1 MGLLI
6 NQADLSAERS
16 ASPMRPRTDLFDLP
30 PTAQLLTSGGD
41 TRIVRNP
48 VTGLNQYGR
57 PSTPEPAVL
66 AFGSST
72 ASTISSEGFAA
83 AERLR
88 RKLLRAARSENP
100 SVTYAR
106 ELARI
111 RGELL
116 SLCDLAKVSGI
127 DVIFAASGTDIHL
140 IAAQL
145 VGDINGPAPLAVM
158 IEGTE
163 TGSGVPTALAGRHF
177 SACTALGNEVAAG
190 TRITGAGAA
199 ETVEIAARAA
209 NGLPQPAAM
218 IDAEVQALVASVAT
232 TGRRV
237 LLNLIDVSKTGMIVP
252 SLSCALELRRRF
264 PAAVE
269 VLVDACQFRLAPST
283 LRAYLQEN
291 FWIALT
297 GSKFIGG
304 PAFSGALL
312 IPDAAARRLRSRRL
326 PQGLGAYSA
335 RADWPPNW
343 SARSA
348 LADENNYGLL
358 LRWEAALT
366 ELQTFQALPEAAI
379 ASFLHEFAEAVRQ
392 RLARDPTFQ
401 PLPVPAPDR
410 RPLVNVQ
417 SWDQTPT
424 IFPFILR
431 HPFGSERRGGALSRK
446 ETARVYEQLG
456 KGDIEIPKTLSSA
469 RTRVVAAQ
477 SCHLGQP
484 VLCGQSDGVPV
495 SALRLCASM
504 RLAVDAISPG
514 GRGSEAVIAEA
525 LTALD
530 KTALLTKT
538 VGQCAAPQAAAT
550 A

>member
-6 NQADLSAERS
+6 NQASLAAGPP
-16 ASPMRPRTDLFDLP
+16 ASPRKARADFFDLP
-30 PTAQLLTSGGD
+30 PTEQLLTSGGD
-41 TRIVRNP
+41 ARIVRNP
-48 VTGLNQYGR
+48 ISGLNQYGR

-72 ASTISSEGFAA
+72 ASTISSEGFSA

-88 RKLLRAARSENP
+88 RMLLRAARSENP

-116 SLCDLAKVSGI
+116 GLCDLAEVPGI
-127 DVIFAASGTDIHL
+127 EVIFAASGTDIHL

-145 VGDINGPAPLAVM
+145 AGEMNESALLAVM

-190 TRITGAGAA
+190 ARISGAGAT

-209 NGLPQPAAM
+209 DGSPRQAAT
-218 IDAEVQALVASVAT
+218 IDADAEALVAEAAT
-232 TGRRV
+232 AGRRV

-252 SLSCALELRRRF
+252 SLTCALELRRRF

-269 VLVDACQFRLAPST
+269 VLVDGCQFRLAPST
-283 LRAYLQEN
+283 LRAYLKQG

-297 GSKFIGG
+297 GSKFVGG

-312 IPDAAARRLRSRRL
+312 IPDDDAARRLRSRRL
-326 PQGLGAYSA
+326 PPGLGAYSA
-335 RADWPPNW
+335 RADWPPGW
-343 SARSA
+343 AAQSAF
-348 LADENNYGLL
+348 ADECNYGLL

-366 ELQTFQALPEAAI
+366 ELRAFQALPEAAV
-379 ASFLHEFAEAVRQ
+379 ASFLNLFAEAVRQ
-392 RLARDPTFQ
+392 RLAADPTFQ
-401 PLPVPAPDR
+401 PLPVLVSDR
-410 RPLVNVQ
+410 RPLVNGQ

-431 HPFGSERRGGALSRK
+431 HPFDSERRGGALSRK

-456 KGDIEIPKTLSSA
+456 KSDIDIPDNLSSA
-469 RTRVVAAQ
+469 RTRAVAAQ
-477 SCHLGQP
+477 RCHLGQP
-484 VLCGQSDGVPV
+484 VLCGQQDDVPV
-495 SALRLCASM
+495 SALRLCVSM
-504 RLAVDAISPG
+504 RLVVDAISSG
-514 GRGSEAVIAEA
+514 GRGTETVIGEA
-525 LTALD
+525 LTTLD

-538 VGQCAAPQAAAT
+538 IDQCVVALPA
-550 A
+550 